1 MWLRLNKAKK
11 PFILLEIVVA
21 LTLLSLCLPF
31 ISADTFSFKKELQKA
46 AYLNQIE
53 NQLSR
58 ILFHHYYLIHKN
70 SNYYSFVKEH
80 SQGEL
85 LLNESIKLTER
96 GEPKE
101 CPITMIFAHHEIG
114 KNNDYSQI
122 HFTLKVT
129 QLPLK
134 LPDYQ
139 TNEQNIYLKN

>member
-11 PFILLEIVVA
+11 SFILLEIIVA
-21 LTLLSLCLPF
+21 LTLLSVCLPL
-31 ISADTFSFKKELQKA
+31 ISTDIFSLKKELQKA

-58 ILFHHYYLIHKN
+58 ILFHHYYLLHKN
-70 SNYYSFVKEH
+70 SNYYSYVKEH

-85 LLNESIKLTER
+85 LLDESIELTQR
-96 GEPKE
+96 GKPKE
-101 CPITMIFAHHEIG
+101 YPITMIFAHHEIG

-122 HFTLKVT
+122 HFTLKVR
-129 QLPLK
+129 QLPFGLS
-134 LPDYQ
+134 DYQ